1 MSELWN
7 LIQGHLDR
15 YGVRDAEFARRMGS
29 SPQTLNSWKKRGVRQ
44 LPSKELLEAVAE
56 VTGRDY
62 RQVLDAAL
70 IDTGYLP
77 SFSNAA
83 DERGAQTLLHLIW
96 VSDQLFDIR
105 AMAADLTRNHPGDD
119 DLAGI
124 EVELQELERKVQRL
138 WLGTLKRGPYLPGA
152 RESMSRMELT
162 ELARTETEGALNE
175 DTSTQDTTSNS
186 TTYGEAG
193 FGGAPMKPK
202 HPDNVRQLTRS
213 NQPQHVDEDFDDTA
227 PPPEA
232 LDFVARETPPGYK
245 KGYDIDRE
253 DDDS

>member
-44 LPSKELLEAVAE
+44 LPSKDLLEAVAE

-77 SFSNAA
+77 SFSDAA
-83 DERGAQTLLHLIW
+83 DERGAQALLYLIW
-96 VSDQLFDIR
+96 VSDQLFGIR
-105 AMAADLTRNHPGDD
+105 AMAADLTRNHPGDE
-119 DLAGI
+119 DLAS
-124 EVELQELERKVQRL
+124 VEAELLDLERKVQRL

-152 RESMSRMELT
+152 RESMSHVELA
-162 ELARTETEGALNE
+162 ELARAKAEEALNE
-175 DTSTQDTTSNS
+175 DTSTQDTTRNP
-186 TTYGEAG
+186 TPYGEAG
-193 FGGAPMKPK
+193 LGGAPMIAASRQQPNPSPRRAGPK
-202 HPDNVRQLTRS
+202 VVPLDEQERREYERKHTSPNT
-213 NQPQHVDEDFDDTA
+213 PQHQD
-227 PPPEA
+227 
-232 LDFVARETPPGYK
+232 
-245 KGYDIDRE
+245 
-253 DDDS
+253 